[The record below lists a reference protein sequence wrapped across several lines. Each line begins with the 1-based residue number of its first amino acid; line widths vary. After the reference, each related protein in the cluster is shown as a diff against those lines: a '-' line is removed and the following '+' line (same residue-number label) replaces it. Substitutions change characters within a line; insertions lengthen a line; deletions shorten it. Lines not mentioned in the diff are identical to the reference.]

1 MARNDFNFHN
11 PVSGSA
17 FGENAQV
24 YNYYADK
31 QDAFVEITIADLK
44 LRSQELQ
51 NIRYESLLTRLQEEK
66 LLVLGGNFGINK
78 NDLAL
83 HLAFILAQNNQ
94 TGTPQSDENNLT
106 IKQWNRRALNMD
118 REFYKAESLTI
129 FILTEV
135 EAKNVG
141 FDWFRQTH
149 KTAKELS
156 KHYVV
161 VSTDRSFTSW
171 HLEENARQFF
181 PVISFQDIFDSDG
194 LLREL
199 TEQLNK
205 DNLLPELTPYLENEG
220 QSLQSV
226 AEQLHTPT
234 NITRFVELFRQGI
247 KRSKEVPED
256 NQENKPIKINE
267 LIQIARSDEQF
278 IRKLY
283 YNILNPREQLLA
295 LGLSFFNGLFED
307 QLFAALERV
316 VQDVWQKRDPS
327 LISLDYCDL
336 EQLQT
341 QYFDLYKNNLYESK
355 PDDFKVVKA
364 KDYEIDLRSIK
375 ILSVENRQ
383 LLFKIAWESHRR
395 QIVTALDV
403 LVDLVEESV
412 VKENYYGKGRWE
424 LYGDS
429 IQQEKL
435 RHVISETLTDIGL
448 VSTSAFSA
456 VEGLLFRIAINGDWQ
471 VRQVAASAIARW
483 YPVNRENLFRIIQKF
498 YNIALQKERKESDD
512 EQLRWR
518 EVEKTEESS
527 QKDKKSES
535 EKPKK
540 PHKFLDINWWKSLI
554 KSFFNKKP
562 KAEDYYTKREPELE
576 DYIGSTVAVAI
587 GETIYEYYGTN
598 ELSDDFY
605 NWLEE
610 LLESRLRLVHLEF
623 AYHTLLYAAPLH
635 FQDERIRQILKDLTE
650 REKYCFSPKSPELF
664 PSLNHAIARA
674 LADAYIDPQNSQQV
688 KQTLYD
694 WYKEGKNRP
703 SEIDTEKITK
713 NDTLLTTIALTY
725 GLIPYEINPYLKVNN
740 GLSKL
745 AEILEEEKH
754 PFIRKAVVFAICC
767 LTRRYFNQIA
777 SQLQDILSD
786 FTQGE
791 QKEIVKILTEIYLEE
806 RVNINGN
813 VPEVE
818 VRKIQH
824 KGKKYQVW
832 KKPEKRPMTPIEEAM
847 KNWAKL
853 ENKAPAQQTAIQS
866 LVAFANE
873 LK

>member
-1 MARNDFNFHN
+1 MARNNFNFHN

-31 QDAFVEITIADLK
+31 QDAFVEITIADLELRYKK
-44 LRSQELQ
+44 LR
-51 NIRYESLLTRLQEEK
+51 NIKHESLLTRLQEER
-66 LLVLGGNFGINK
+66 LLVLGGDFGINK

-94 TGTPQSDENNLT
+94 IPTSHSGENSLT
-106 IKQWNRRALNMD
+106 IKEWNRGSLNID
-118 REFYKAESLTI
+118 RELHKAESPTI

-135 EAKNVG
+135 EAKDVG
-141 FDWFRQTH
+141 FDWFIQTH

-156 KHYVV
+156 KHYVI

-171 HLEENARQFF
+171 HLEEKARQFF
-181 PVISFQDIFDSDG
+181 PVSNFQDISDSDG
-194 LLREL
+194 LLQEL

-205 DNLLPELTPYLENEG
+205 YNLLSELTPYLETEG
-220 QSLQSV
+220 QSLQLV
-226 AEQLHTPT
+226 AQKLLTPT
-234 NITRFVELFRQGI
+234 NITHFVELFRQEI
-247 KRSKEVPED
+247 KRLSEEVIED
-256 NQENKPIKINE
+256 KLENKPIQIDE
-267 LIQIARSDEQF
+267 LIKIAKSDEQF

-283 YNILNPREQLLA
+283 YDILNPREQLLA

-327 LISLDYCDL
+327 LRSLDYSDL
-336 EQLQT
+336 EQLQN
-341 QYFDLYKNNLYESK
+341 QYFDLDQNNLYESK
-355 PDDFKVVKA
+355 PDDFKVVKT
-364 KDYEIDLRSIK
+364 KDYKIDLRSIK
-375 ILSVENRQ
+375 ILSIENRQ

-395 QIVTALDV
+395 QIVTALDI

-412 VKENYYGKGRWE
+412 VEKNYYGKGKWE
-424 LYGDS
+424 LYGDA
-429 IQQEKL
+429 IRRKKL
-435 RHVISETLTDIGL
+435 RQVISETVTDIGL

-456 VEGLLFRIAINGDWQ
+456 VEGLLLRLATNEDWL

-483 YPVNRENLFRIIQKF
+483 YPTNQQNLFRIIQKF
-498 YNIALQKERKESDD
+498 YDIALKKESD
-512 EQLRWR
+512 EKQSRWR
-518 EVEKTEESS
+518 EEEKTEESS
-527 QKDKKSES
+527 QKNKKSES
-535 EKPKK
+535 EKPQK
-540 PHKFLDINWWKSLI
+540 PQKRLVAIINWVKDTINSTF
-554 KSFFNKKP
+554 KKKP
-562 KAEDYYTKREPELE
+562 KAEDYYTKGESELE

-587 GETIYEYYGTN
+587 GETIHEYYGTN

-610 LLESRLRLVHLEF
+610 LLKSRLRLVHLHF

-650 REKYCFSPKSPELF
+650 RERYYVSPELLS
-664 PSLNHAIARA
+664 SLNHGIACT
-674 LADAYIDPQNSQQV
+674 LAYAYIYPQNSQQV
-688 KQTLYD
+688 KQTLDD
-694 WYKEGKNRP
+694 WYKEGKNRR
-703 SEIDTEKITK
+703 SWVDTKKITK
-713 NDTLLTTIALTY
+713 DDTLLTTVALTY

-740 GLSKL
+740 SLRKL

-754 PFIRKAVVFAICC
+754 PFVREAVVFAICC

-786 FTQGE
+786 FTQEE
-791 QKEIVKILTEIYLEE
+791 QKKLVKSMTEIYLEE

-813 VPEVE
+813 ISEVE
-818 VRKIQH
+818 ARKTQH

-853 ENKAPAQQTAIQS
+853 ENKAPAQQTAIQA